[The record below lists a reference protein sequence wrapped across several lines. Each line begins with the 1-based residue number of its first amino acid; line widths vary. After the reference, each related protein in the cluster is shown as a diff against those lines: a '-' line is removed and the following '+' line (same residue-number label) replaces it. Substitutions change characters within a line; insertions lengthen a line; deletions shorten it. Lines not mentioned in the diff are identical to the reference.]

1 MKTFFSILLC
11 GLLLA
16 ACNNKTNEPVK
27 DPAADNQKV
36 ITRLFE
42 HFNKHEWEK
51 MAALYID
58 SAEFKDPAYGLKTV
72 KQSRKFI
79 ADHYQQLNTFMPDIS
94 VTNVLLYPSGDK
106 HVVAEFVSV
115 GTSGSMKIELP
126 ICTIFTIDNGMITK
140 DYTYYDM
147 VGAPVSQ

>member
-1 MKTFFSILLC
+1 MKTFLSLLLC

-16 ACNNKTNEPVK
+16 ACNNKTTEPVK
-27 DPAADNQKV
+27 DPGADNQKV
-36 ITRLFE
+36 VTQLFE

-58 SAEFKDPAYGLKTV
+58 SAEFKDPAYGLRIV
-72 KQSRKFI
+72 KQARSQI
-79 ADHYQQLNTFMPDIS
+79 AGHYQELNNFMPDIS
-94 VTNVLLYPSGDK
+94 LTNVVLYPSGDK

-115 GTSGSMKIELP
+115 GTSGTTKIELP
-126 ICTIFTIDNGMITK
+126 ICTIFTIENGKITK

-147 VGAPVSQ
+147 VGVPASQ

>member
-1 MKTFFSILLC
+1 MKTLFSLLLC

-27 DPAADNQKV
+27 DPGADNQNT
-36 ITRLFE
+36 ITRFFE
-42 HFNKHEWEK
+42 LFNKHEWDK
-51 MAALYID
+51 MAAIYID
-58 SAEFKDPAYGLKTV
+58 SAEFKDPMYGLKTV
-72 KQSRKFI
+72 KKSRKEI
-79 ADHYQQLNTFMPDIS
+79 ADHYQQLNSFMPDIS
-94 VTNVLLYPSGDK
+94 ATSVALYPSGEK

-115 GTSGSMKIELP
+115 GTSGNTKIELP
-126 ICTIFTIDNGMITK
+126 ICTIFTIENGMITK